1 MIVSCDNIIKTI
13 YYDGHLIRKVY
24 GCDGRLVYEE
34 DGLFLLNHYYS
45 GGTTIERKID
55 CSETAYKN
63 VSCQDVK
70 IVWQCADDPYL
81 RDSTIGDCAT
91 GIDDYAYDGC
101 TGLTSVTIGNGVSYI
116 GRNGFYNCPN
126 LKRIN
131 SNTNGV
137 FNIPS
142 GITSFGSMATFEK
155 CSSMRSISIPAAITT
170 IPNRCFKDCSG
181 LTAVTL
187 STGITSIEDN
197 AFSGCTSLANVTME
211 SYIPPSIGTGVFPS
225 GTTINVPCA
234 DMYKTTPGWDVYASQ
249 IVGYSSTCRRKLLA
263 RYSDSTSY
271 VVYCDYNGILSSAET
286 RAHSTSYSAM
296 TGCAVGDCT
305 VEIQANAF
313 SGFTALTDVSLG
325 TGLTTIGDSAFEGCS
340 GLTSIVIKEN
350 VTSIGGSCF
359 MNCSNLENITV
370 RAIQPPDLGY
380 LAFLS
385 IKSGYK
391 IYVPAESV
399 DTYKNANRWST
410 FASHIQAIP

>member
-34 DGLFLLNHYYS
+34 DGLFLRNRYYS
-45 GGTTIERKID
+45 GGTNIYKEVM

-63 VSCQDVK
+63 VSCQEAK
-70 IVWQCADDPYL
+70 IVWQCDDDPYL
-81 RDSTIGDCAT
+81 RESVIGDCAT

-101 TGLTSVTIGNGVSYI
+101 TNLTGVTIGPGVTFIGSTAFRNCPSLTRVNSTTNGVWNIPDSVTSIGYGAFEYCGSMKSITLPTGLTS
-116 GRNGFYNCPN
+116 
-126 LKRIN
+126 LEW
-131 SNTNGV
+131 
-137 FNIPS
+137 
-142 GITSFGSMATFEK
+142 ATFH
-155 CSSMRSISIPAAITT
+155 M
-170 IPNRCFKDCSG
+170 CSG
-181 LTAVTL
+181 LTSITL
-187 STGITSIEDN
+187 SSNITSIGD
-197 AFSGCTSLANVTME
+197 AVFSGCTSLANVTME
-211 SYIPPSIGTGVFPS
+211 SNTPPSIGTGVFPS

-234 DMYKTTPGWDVYASQ
+234 DIYKTTPGWDAYASQ

-313 SGFTALTDVSLG
+313 SGFTSLTDVSLG

-340 GLTSIVIKEN
+340 GLTSIILKEN

-359 MNCSNLENITV
+359 MNCSNLESITV